1 MEKKRRKWFIAVVIL
16 LVLAVAFP
24 VEEAVSQAEAVLEAA
39 AVGVWKYRQVQ
50 AEETAAQST
59 EIVLGENQT
68 LEEVQIKTINGNEM
82 TYERDG
88 ETVTTL
94 IPVGTTVTTKL
105 GTTTTFSRLSPGN
118 TIQMGLEERVTHKPN
133 ELSGGQKQ
141 RVSIARALSAKPAIL
156 LADEPTGALDTAS
169 GKEVLKLF
177 AQLNE
182 MGNTIVMITH
192 DLKVAQ
198 AAKRVVRI
206 EDGCLTEMEG

>member
-24 VEEAVSQAEAVLEAA
+24 VEEAVSQAEAVLAAA

-59 EIVLGENQT
+59 AIVLGENQT

-94 IPVGTTVTTKL
+94 IPVGTTVTP
-105 GTTTTFSRLSPGN
+105 S
-118 TIQMGLEERVTHKPN
+118 
-133 ELSGGQKQ
+133 
-141 RVSIARALSAKPAIL
+141 
-156 LADEPTGALDTAS
+156 
-169 GKEVLKLF
+169 
-177 AQLNE
+177 
-182 MGNTIVMITH
+182 
-192 DLKVAQ
+192 
-198 AAKRVVRI
+198 
-206 EDGCLTEMEG
+206 